1 MNEQQEKLLKNLH
14 VEAHVARSLGLNAG
28 GFYAKL
34 NALKAGKNPVLKA
47 GAENARSFETAYKTA
62 QIEFWN
68 DLAVIATE
76 KLRELEIEN
85 AQ

>member
-34 NALKAGKNPVLKA
+34 NALNAGKNPILKA
-47 GAENARSFETAYKTA
+47 GVENARSFETAYKTA
-62 QIEFWN
+62 QIKFWN
-68 DLAVIATE
+68 DLSAIATE
-76 KLRELEIEN
+76 KLKELAVVN